1 MSLYPWYSS
10 NMSETASLQKP
21 SAREKLLELAETA
34 ILQKGFG
41 ATLID
46 ELVVGAGITK
56 SGFFYHFKDK
66 SDLAKALLER
76 HFERDN
82 VILDGIFNRA
92 RELHDDPLHAF
103 LIGLKLFSE
112 MLDQLPNLHPGCLV
126 ASVCYQEQLFKRE
139 IRELNAKGVL
149 AWRSRFRDHLDEIVA
164 RHPPRI
170 EVDLDMLADML
181 STLVEGGIVMAKTL
195 REPKIIAQQVML
207 YRAFVQSVFTSEGR
221 SA

>member
-1 MSLYPWYSS
+1 
-10 NMSETASLQKP
+10 MSETASRQKP

-41 ATLID
+41 ATSID
-46 ELVVGAGITK
+46 ELVAGAGITK

-82 VILDGIFNRA
+82 VILNGIFNRA

-103 LIGLKLFSE
+103 LIGLKLFAE
-112 MLDQLPNLHPGCLV
+112 MLDQLPDLHPGCLV
-126 ASVCYQEQLFKRE
+126 ASVCYQEQLFNRE
-139 IRELNAKGVL
+139 IRALNVKGVL
-149 AWRSRFRDHLDEIVA
+149 AWRCRFRDHLDVIAA
-164 RHPPRI
+164 RYPARI

-181 STLVEGGIVMAKTL
+181 STLVEGGIVMERAL
-195 REPKIIAQQVML
+195 REPHILARQVLL
-207 YRAFVQSVFTSEGR
+207 YRAFVQSVFAGDGR
-221 SA
+221 TA